1 MIFNELE
8 NGCSTTSHLKNMA
21 KETRIR
27 LSSLGIRLVEPTLPA
42 TYSQLV
48 KLRVLEIACYIL
60 TGLSIGDPARPT
72 VDPFFP
78 PIAGLALF
86 SVPWWFD
93 VKKPLR
99 RKIIGQYY
107 GTDVEEKW
115 EVCLPSKLD

>member
-1 MIFNELE
+1 MV
-8 NGCSTTSHLKNMA
+8 
-21 KETRIR
+21 KETQTRS
-27 LSSLGIRLVEPTLPA
+27 SSLGIHLAAHISLA

-48 KLRVLEIACYIL
+48 RWKILKTATYIL
-60 TGLSIGDPARPT
+60 IRLNIGDSTRPK

-93 VKKPLR
+93 IKKPLR

-107 GTDVEEKW
+107 GTDVEEVW
-115 EVCLPSKLD
+115 EVCISSILD